1 MRALLVG
8 LIVLLT
14 ACAATAPAPPAP
26 ADSPFLRA
34 RGTAAP
40 PPAAVASGRT
50 APPEG
55 RAAGGVDFGQW
66 RGADPASYQPRFESQ
81 IRARLADLAPAAV
94 RPDLERNGF
103 ACEDNATGLDCR
115 IEIMER
121 QCAYDWYVVV
131 DRTREAPVVG
141 FDIMCLGANSGAR

>member
-8 LIVLLT
+8 LFALLA
-14 ACAATAPAPPAP
+14 ACASTSTPDDEPSP
-26 ADSPFLRA
+26 SPFPVA

-40 PPAAVASGRT
+40 PPASAASGRT

-55 RAAGGVDFGQW
+55 RAAGGIDFGQW
-66 RGADPASYQPRFESQ
+66 RSADPATYQPRLESQ
-81 IRARLADLAPAAV
+81 IRARLAGLAPTAV
-94 RPDLERNGF
+94 RPDLEGNGF

-131 DRTREAPVVG
+131 DRTRDAPVVG